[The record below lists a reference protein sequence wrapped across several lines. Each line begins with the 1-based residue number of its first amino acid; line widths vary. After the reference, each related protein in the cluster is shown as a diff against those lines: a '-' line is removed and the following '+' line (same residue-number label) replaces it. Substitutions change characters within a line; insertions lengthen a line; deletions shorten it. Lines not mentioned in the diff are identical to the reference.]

1 MANFRWE
8 FEASGQNSARGMVA
22 ILSRLETITTVLI
35 NSERR
40 LAGIQNIL
48 TQEFSRLTTVTNTTN
63 TTINNSTT
71 IINNFGSRTQGVT
84 RHVDTL
90 FQRMT
95 KAAQIWNV
103 WNAAISFTKTRFQE
117 LSGVIGGVMNV
128 GMGFESQS
136 ATLKGLLDNYQPVID
151 KAKELGATTK
161 FSATESAAGAV
172 ELAKAG
178 MTSQQI
184 IDSLGATLQ
193 AAEANGISVGQAG
206 KVAAVGMNQFTRSG
220 ESAAEILQIYTAA
233 ANASSTDILPLSA
246 AMKNAAGTAS
256 LLGLNA
262 AKTATFMALMGSKG
276 IEAGAAGTQLK
287 IALTNLSAVT
297 PRAQKALDKL
307 GIDVK
312 SLNLADPV
320 SWLTVFSE
328 KLKAV
333 SSDAE
338 RIALIKPIMGEAVT
352 GLLPILMEGGDAFKK
367 MFDQISGSTSK
378 MAEMQQA
385 QAATIGG
392 ALAGMQSAAE
402 GVMLGIYDVIKV
414 PVAEWFRT
422 WQQAFTEIGNRLN
435 EVAKRFADSKGGIQ
449 EWINT
454 MKTEGVSGLFEDLLN
469 DLEPQIDQLKSI
481 VAAAWE
487 TIKALIRE
495 GFKSI
500 FTSDV
505 ADLLKRQAIDIFK
518 AAWEEIKKI
527 PEIGGMATVINKGR
541 QVGSAVGRYGDT
553 LKDEGQI
560 VSKYWHKPFSATYKS
575 AQAISGIFE
584 NNDIWKQQGE
594 QQLSYLGKLEA
605 KKRLI
610 ERIPLMSRTEE
621 DTRRLQ
627 NINKQILIAENEIKK
642 LAQEYQASGNGEL
655 VTQNAYFNSVA
666 TRNTRPETAEEPETI
681 ARMKYAERKAIK
693 NEALLIEGGTRYEQ
707 QITKEGFLAQGM
719 STRQADYLMAQQRA
733 KAKSERDVTNQD
745 ENSQRLAYV
754 KWARTEQDKYRDYQR
769 RGIKPKDEYS
779 RVEETS
785 LQTQEEIKAAQ
796 ERLAAEKEIYEL
808 KKKEA
813 ETQAQIANAPIDL
826 KMQQNATNTGFSKW
840 LLEPM
845 NKFREAMSGV
855 IGKFMGVFEGLGKQR
870 TEAGVKSGR
879 LTEEGAKKESA
890 QVLEGSVTRAQKMLK
905 LAQTPGQKA
914 EAMQTQAEKLMQ
926 ISELTG
932 DKSKAK
938 QADDLLKRAQTEQG
952 KQESVDLR
960 KVELD
965 QKLAKDNMKLLEG
978 KKDGSASEA
987 AARLKQLMESAMELG
1002 DVEKA
1007 SQFKTQLQEA
1017 ERKAAGEQVG
1027 VLKQILQELQ
1037 LSRKSNDLAMTEQT
1051 DAMKQGTAQQVDK
1064 LTAIQ
1069 NNSGGYDTALMQPA

>member
-1 MANFRWE
+1 MANYRWE
-8 FEASGQNSARGMVA
+8 FEATGQNSARGMVA
-22 ILSRLETITTVLI
+22 ILARLETITNVLV

-40 LAGIQNIL
+40 LAGIQNTL
-48 TQEFSRLTTVTNTTN
+48 AQGFSRLTSATNITN
-63 TTINNSTT
+63 TTINNTTT

-95 KAAQIWNV
+95 KAAHVWNV

-117 LSGVIGGVMNV
+117 LSGVIGGVMST

-136 ATLKGLLDNYQPVID
+136 ATLKDLLNDYQPVID

-184 IDSLGATLQ
+184 IGSLGATLQ

-262 AKTATFMALMGSKG
+262 AKTATFMALMGSKAM
-276 IEAGAAGTQLK
+276 EAGAAGTQLK

-328 KLKAV
+328 KLKNV
-333 SSDAE
+333 PTDAE
-338 RIALIKPIMGEAVT
+338 RVALIKPIMGEAVT
-352 GLLPILMEGGDAFKK
+352 GMLPILMEGGDAFKK
-367 MFDQISGSTSK
+367 MMDQITGSMGK

-385 QAATIGG
+385 QSATIGG
-392 ALAGMQSAAE
+392 AWAGMQSAAE
-402 GVMLGIYDVIKV
+402 GVMLGIYDLIKV

-422 WQQAFTEIGNRLN
+422 WQEAFTEIGNRLN
-435 EVAKRFADSKGGIQ
+435 EVAKRFVDSEGGIQ
-449 EWINT
+449 HWIDT
-454 MKTEGVSGLFEDLLN
+454 MRTEGVSGLFEDLLN
-469 DLEPQIDQLKSI
+469 DLEPQINQLKSI
-481 VAAAWE
+481 VTAAWE

-505 ADLLKRQAIDIFK
+505 ADLLKRQAVDIFK

-527 PEIGGMATVINKGR
+527 PEIGGVAEVMKKGR
-541 QVGSAVGRYGDT
+541 EVGGAVGRYGDT
-553 LKDEGQI
+553 LKEEGQI

-575 AQAISGIFE
+575 AKAIGGIFE
-584 NNDIWKQQGE
+584 NNAAWEQQGE
-594 QQLSYLGKLEA
+594 QQLAYLGKLEA
-605 KKRLI
+605 KKRRI
-610 ERIPLMSRTEE
+610 ERIPLLSRTED

-627 NINKQILIAENEIKK
+627 NVNKQIAITENEIKK
-642 LAQEYQASGNGEL
+642 LAKEYQAAGKGEL
-655 VTQNAYFNSVA
+655 VTQNAYFNSVT
-666 TRNTRPETAEEPETI
+666 TRNTLPETPEEPDAIT
-681 ARMKYAERKAIK
+681 RMKYAERKAIK
-693 NEALLIEGGTRYEQ
+693 NKALLIQGGTGYEQ
-707 QITKEGFLAQGM
+707 QVTKEGFLAQGM
-719 STRQADYLMAQQRA
+719 SAKQADYLIAQQRA
-733 KAKSERDVTNQD
+733 KTKAAQDMTNQD
-745 ENSQRLAYV
+745 ENNKREEYV
-754 KWARTEQDKYRDYQR
+754 KWAREEQNKYRDYQR
-769 RGIKPKDEYS
+769 RGIKPKNQYT
-779 RVEETS
+779 RTEEAS

-826 KMQQNATNTGFSKW
+826 KMQQNATNAGFSKW
-840 LLEPM
+840 LLEPI
-845 NKFREAMSGV
+845 NKFREAISGV

-938 QADDLLKRAQTEQG
+938 QADELLKRAQEEQG
-952 KQESVDLR
+952 KQEDIEIR

-965 QKLAKDNMKLLEG
+965 RKLAQDNMKLLEG
-978 KKDGSASEA
+978 KRDGSASEA

-1002 DVEKA
+1002 NVDKA
-1007 SQFKTQLQEA
+1007 SQYKAQLQEA

-1069 NNSGGYDTALMQPA
+1069 NNSGGYDPAYATP